1 MKEEYPK
8 IYIYGSR
15 QNIMITLKGLNSTVF
30 YTVVINKNNIESF
43 EYYVDE
49 MEKQFIRKNKL
60 NNFFVIVKGYNRK
73 YIHQIIQ
80 KFLEKGI
87 NIIAIKDVTP
97 IPHNGCRKPK
107 RRIKR
112 Q

>member
-15 QNIMITLKGLNSTVF
+15 QNIMITLKGLNSNVF
-30 YTVVINKNNIESF
+30 YTVVINKNNIESL

-49 MEKQFIRKNKL
+49 MEEQVIRKNNL
-60 NNFFVIVKGYNRK
+60 NNFFIIAKGYNRK

-80 KFLEKGI
+80 KLLEKGI
-87 NIIAIKDVTP
+87 NIIAIKDATP
-97 IPHNGCRKPK
+97 IPHNGCRKPRQK
-107 RRIKR
+107 IKY
-112 Q
+112 